1 MKSGNSGLKR
11 LMNWHQGIAG
21 KTMAAILLTMLFATI
36 HFSQKYGWSQATGR
50 ELSLK
55 DTLLIYLGY
64 ELLAVLSVLIFWFH
78 NRLPIDKPAICKGIS
93 GHMAGM
99 VLFASLHSLLF
110 SLAYYLINPAWQ
122 AYSFWLL
129 LKDVALNYFNTGLIF
144 YLMAVL
150 FAELYNSFLRKEAPA
165 NPSPPIGQATLRV
178 KDQSKTHIFQLTD
191 IAYFTSADNYVKVH
205 CGEQTVLMR
214 ESMTSLEKR
223 LDPETFLR
231 VHRTALINKN
241 FISQIVRTGS
251 GEMNLVMKDETVL
264 PISRRRKDAKLL
276 LQQPD

>member
-1 MKSGNSGLKR
+1 MNSGHTGLKR
-11 LMNWHQGIAG
+11 LTHWHQGIAG
-21 KTMAAILLTMLFATI
+21 KTTAAILLTLLFATI

-78 NRLPIDKPAICKGIS
+78 IQFPINKSAIVKAIS
-93 GHMAGM
+93 GHLAGM

-110 SLAYYLINPAWQ
+110 SFVYYLINPAWQ

-144 YLMAVL
+144 YLMAIL
-150 FAELYNSFLRKEAPA
+150 FAELYNSFLRTEGPG
-165 NPSPPIGQATLRV
+165 NSPSLPEQATLRV

-214 ESMTSLEKR
+214 ESMASLEKR
-223 LDPETFLR
+223 LDPEIFLR

-251 GEMNLVMKDETVL
+251 GEMNLVMKDEAVL
-264 PISRRRKDAKLL
+264 PISRRRKDVKLL
-276 LQQPD
+276 LQKPD